1 MQITRNSYLT
11 EALYNTYQKDPGR
24 NMDEASFAEMVRSV
38 TGETGH
44 CVSPGAQLLWDY
56 KDWKA
61 AQPPRQLPSSKGATQ
76 ENIAYL
82 KEHFSGSLSLF
93 QKVDALDTMVEMG
106 ILTEKEMLEAVMGP
120 ITLETVDKEK
130 MVVAVPVGSA
140 RYMPQWD
147 SFFTSGAFAQADG
160 LEELFKI
167 LDRQL
172 KDAEDKDAAEEI
184 KEVLEQLSRRSCG
197 ASWGVA

>member
-1 MQITRNSYLT
+1 MQVTNRYLS
-11 EALYNTYQKDPGR
+11 EVLYKTYQNDPSH
-24 NMDEASFAEMVRSV
+24 NMDENSFADLAKAV
-38 TGETGH
+38 TGDSGH

-61 AQPPRQLPSSKGATQ
+61 AQPPRQLPASKGVTQ
-76 ENIAYL
+76 ENIDYL

-106 ILTEKEMLEAVMGP
+106 ILTEKEMQEAVMGP
-120 ITLETVDKEK
+120 MVLETVDKEK
-130 MVVAVPVGSA
+130 LIVTGPAGGA

-147 SFFTSGAFAQADG
+147 SFFTSGVLVQADN

-172 KDAEDKDAAEEI
+172 KDAEEKDAAEEL
-184 KEVLEQLSRRSCG
+184 KEVFEQLSRRSFG
-197 ASWGVA
+197 ASWGVV